1 MSRNSGNTCK
11 VQVFW
16 EGQKS
21 KSKPWGTIRLFLPF
35 QNIWTLLADKIDF
48 IFKLF
53 CETKLFLKVTKLKF
67 RFPEKA
73 TKFEKTTFNGCIFFH
88 EILFCQFWNDHKCPI
103 IIIINYYITLL
114 VSSNCT
120 FKESTS
126 IGSSHLASKS
136 DFSCKIWAFS
146 ALAESNSSWRLSS
159 CFSTCSNLSGSA
171 ESLAYKQKYF
181 INMKILKT

>member
-1 MSRNSGNTCK
+1 MHILAWDTILPILK
-11 VQVFW
+11 W
-16 EGQKS
+16 
-21 KSKPWGTIRLFLPF
+21 PWVS
-35 QNIWTLLADKIDF
+35 NY
-48 IFKLF
+48 
-53 CETKLFLKVTKLKF
+53 
-67 RFPEKA
+67 
-73 TKFEKTTFNGCIFFH
+73 NYH
-88 EILFCQFWNDHKCPI
+88 
-103 IIIINYYITLL
+103 YYITLL

-181 INMKILKT
+181 INMKILKTYMDIISMKNWGDICFVVCVRDHLLFSCFKNTHHGKLTFKVFQLSFFLEKSRN

>member
-1 MSRNSGNTCK
+1 MNFTGRHNWLYFQIILWNQIVSKSQEIK
-11 VQVFW
+11 VQISW
-16 EGQKS
+16 EDLK
-21 KSKPWGTIRLFLPF
+21 
-35 QNIWTLLADKIDF
+35 IWKKIN
-48 IFKLF
+48 
-53 CETKLFLKVTKLKF
+53 
-67 RFPEKA
+67 
-73 TKFEKTTFNGCIFFH
+73 FNGCIFLH
-88 EILFCQFWNDHKCPI
+88 EILFCQFWNDHECPI
-103 IIIINYYITLL
+103 IIIIIIFITLL